1 MYTRQENKISYC
13 CGENARHKFS
23 CKLSKAQFTL
33 RQKIEFGARKEFENF
48 VLNNFLFLPP
58 WLHQRHSKVFV

>member
-1 MYTRQENKISYC
+1 MYTRQENKSYC
-13 CGENARHKFS
+13 CRENARHKFS